1 MEITIATGQWI
12 PAIASAM
19 VGAADGDTFLL
30 PSNAHK
36 HAFEIAKK
44 ITKSTKQFKVRIHK

>member
-19 VGAADGDTFLL
+19 VGAADGYTFLL

-44 ITKSTKQFKVRIHK
+44 IQNLQNNLK

>member
-12 PAIASAM
+12 PAITDAIL
-19 VGAADGDTFLL
+19 GATDGDTFLL
-30 PSNAHK
+30 PSNAHI

-44 ITKSTKQFKVRIHK
+44 ITKSTKQFKVRVHK

>member
-1 MEITIATGQWI
+1 MEITITTGQWI
-12 PAIASAM
+12 SAINDAIL
-19 VGAADGDTFLL
+19 GAADGDTFLL

-44 ITKSTKQFKVRIHK
+44 ITKSTKHFKVRVQK